1 MTAER
6 EAPSAPTA
14 RVAESEEH
22 VTSPLGERAGG
33 QPPELGAHER
43 GDMDD
48 LTRDGGATAHADIER
63 RPDVAELKAAVLAKL
78 TYSVGKIPDVA
89 SPRDW
94 FLAVAF
100 ATRDLIVD
108 RWLRSTA
115 EAYADGRKRVY
126 YLSLEFLIGRLLF
139 DAMTNLGVAEPMAE
153 ALHELGVN
161 LSELRKVEPDAAL
174 GNGGL
179 GRLAACFM
187 DSMATLRIAAHGY
200 GIRYDN
206 GLFRQIIRNGWQQE
220 TPEDW
225 LANGNPWEFER
236 LEYNYAIGFGGW
248 VEMIHGDD
256 ERTRHIW
263 HPAETIEAVGYDT
276 PIVGWRGK
284 HVNTLRLWS
293 ARAPDPFKLD
303 AFNAGDFVG
312 ALSDSMRAQAIS
324 KVLYPSDATPAGQ
337 ELRLRQ
343 EYFFASAS
351 LLDLIRR
358 HVKQHGDVRT
368 LGDSAAIQLN
378 DTHPAIAV
386 AELMRILV
394 DLNGLEWDEAW
405 KVTQATFSYTN
416 HTLLPEA
423 LESWPVPLMERLLP
437 RHMQIIYLI
446 NAAHLDSA
454 RRRGFMDPSL
464 LATISLID
472 EHAGRRVRMG
482 NLAYVG
488 SHKIN
493 GVSALH
499 TDLMGK
505 TVFHSLN
512 TVYPGRIV
520 NKTNGITFR
529 RWLIECNPGLADIIR
544 STVGERALEEAQA
557 LKGFAAF
564 ADDKGVQ
571 EAVAAARRAAKVALS
586 RHIAVQLGQRIN
598 PDSMFDVQIKRIHE
612 YKRQLLNILETV
624 ARYNAIRANPT
635 LDFAPRV
642 KIFAGKAAASYTQA
656 KLIIKLAID
665 VARVV
670 NADPTL
676 RGLLKV
682 VFLPN
687 YNVSLAETIIPAVDL
702 SEQISTAGMEASGTG
717 NMKMAL
723 NGALTI
729 GTLDGANVELRDL
742 VGPDNIFIFG
752 LTASEIEA
760 ARRQGIDATAR
771 IAASPALREALDEI
785 ASGVFS
791 VDDAARYRGLVDT
804 LTHYDYFMLCADF
817 NSYWEAQR
825 RVDETWRD
833 RARWMRS
840 SIINTA
846 NVGWFSSDR
855 TISEYAK
862 EIWNAPF
869 TPLGA

>member
-1 MTAER
+1 
-6 EAPSAPTA
+6 
-14 RVAESEEH
+14 
-22 VTSPLGERAGG
+22 
-33 QPPELGAHER
+33 
-43 GDMDD
+43 MDD
-48 LTRDGGATAHADIER
+48 LSADDTKTLHHGEPLRTA
-63 RPDVAELKAAVLAKL
+63 AELKAAVLAKL
-78 TYSVGKIPDVA
+78 TYSVGKIPEAA
-89 SPRDW
+89 SPHDW

-100 ATRDLIVD
+100 ATRDIIVE
-108 RWLRSTA
+108 RWMESTTA
-115 EAYADGRKRVY
+115 AYTDGRKRVY

-139 DAMTNLGVAEPMAE
+139 DAMTNVGVAEPMQE
-153 ALHELGVN
+153 ALEELGVS
-161 LSELRKVEPDAAL
+161 LGELRRIEPDAAL

-187 DSMATLRIAAHGY
+187 DSMATLQIAAHGY

-206 GLFRQIIRNGWQQE
+206 GLFRQIIRSGWQQE
-220 TPEDW
+220 APEDW
-225 LANGNPWEFER
+225 LLHGNPWEFER
-236 LEYNYAIGFGGW
+236 PEYSYAIGFGGS
-248 VEMIHGDD
+248 VEMIQGED

-263 HPAETIEAVGYDT
+263 HPGETVEAVAFDT
-276 PIVGWRGK
+276 PIVGWRGQ

-293 ARAPDPFKLD
+293 ARAVDPLRLD

-312 ALSDSMRAQAIS
+312 ALSDTVRAEAIS

-358 HVKQHGDVRT
+358 HIKQYKDVRS
-368 LGDSAAIQLN
+368 LGQHAAVQLN
-378 DTHPAIAV
+378 DTHPAIAI

-394 DLNGLEWDEAW
+394 DLNGVEWDEAW
-405 KVTQATFSYTN
+405 AIAQATFSYTN

-454 RRRGFMDPSL
+454 RRRGFIDAGL
-464 LATISLID
+464 LSAVSLID
-472 EHAGRRVRMG
+472 EQAGRRVRMG
-482 NLAYVG
+482 NLAFIG

-499 TDLMGK
+499 TDLMRK

-512 TVYPGRIV
+512 SVYPGRIT

-529 RWLIECNPGLADIIR
+529 RWLIECNPGLAGIIR
-544 STVGERALEEAQA
+544 STLGDHALDTPQA
-557 LKGFAAF
+557 LKGFAAY
-564 ADDKGVQ
+564 ADDPSMQ
-571 EAVAAARRAAKVALS
+571 ERVAATRREAKGALA
-586 RHIAVQLGQRIN
+586 RHIGSQLGQRLD
-598 PDSMFDVQIKRIHE
+598 PDAMFDVQIKRIHE
-612 YKRQLLNILETV
+612 YKRQLLNIIETV

-635 LDFAPRV
+635 IDFAPRV

-670 NADPTL
+670 NSDPTL

-729 GTLDGANVELRDL
+729 GTLDGANVEMRDL
-742 VGPDNIFIFG
+742 VGDDNIFIFG
-752 LTASEIEA
+752 LTAAEVEA
-760 ARRQGIDATAR
+760 SRAQGIDSTAR
-771 IAASPALREALDEI
+771 IAASPVLREALDEI
-785 ASGVFS
+785 GSGIFS
-791 VDDAARYRGLVDT
+791 NDDTARFRGLVDT
-804 LTHYDYFMLCADF
+804 LTHHDYFMVCADF
-817 NSYWEAQR
+817 DAYWATQMR
-825 RVDETWRD
+825 IDEVWRD
-833 RARWMRS
+833 RKRWMRS

-855 TISEYAK
+855 TIAEYAS

-869 TPLGA
+869 VPLS